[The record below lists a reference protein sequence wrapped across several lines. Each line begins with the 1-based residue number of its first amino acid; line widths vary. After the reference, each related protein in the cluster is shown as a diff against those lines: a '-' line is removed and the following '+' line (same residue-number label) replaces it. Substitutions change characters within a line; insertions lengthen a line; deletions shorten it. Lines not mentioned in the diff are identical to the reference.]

1 MLAPDDVVLTH
12 LPPAAWPA
20 RRFLHWCGLA
30 WGMFRRAPLRLM
42 GLCLLPMLV
51 EIMLQVL
58 IPVAGVVISKLLVPI
73 ASVWCLL
80 ATDQCARSGR
90 FAMGQAAARAL
101 RLRGV
106 LVQVALVSACVFGFQ
121 MLLAWALT
129 GSAAALGMVVLDQ
142 AALAQVTQA
151 QAACVL
157 ASGLLPAMLLFFTVS
172 RMVLDRLPLA
182 QALREN
188 WGLLRRG
195 WRPLLVYMLVS
206 MALVTG
212 FVYQPWLLL
221 FAMPLGYVSYW
232 GYRDVFDSTD
242 AG

>member
-1 MLAPDDVVLTH
+1 MPAPHDVVLTR
-12 LPPAAWPA
+12 LPPPAWPA

-58 IPVAGVVISKLLVPI
+58 IPMAGVVISKLLVPI

-80 ATDQCARSGR
+80 ATDQRARSGR
-90 FAMGQAAARAL
+90 FAMGQAAVRAL

-106 LVQVALVSACVFGFQ
+106 LVQVALVSACVFGIQ
-121 MLLAWALT
+121 MSLAWGLA
-129 GSAAALGMVVLDQ
+129 GPAAAWGMVVLDQ
-142 AALAQVTQA
+142 DALIQVSQAQV
-151 QAACVL
+151 ACVL
-157 ASGLLPAMLLFFTVS
+157 ASGLLPAMLLFFTVP
-172 RMVLDRLPLA
+172 RMVLDRLPLV

-188 WGLLRRG
+188 WALLGRG
-195 WRPLLVYMLVS
+195 WRPLLVYMLVA
-206 MALVTG
+206 MALVGG
-212 FVYQPWLLL
+212 FVYQSWLLL
-221 FAMPLGYVSYW
+221 LAMPWGYVSYW
-232 GYRDVFDSTD
+232 AYRDAFDSTD